1 MFNLKKAKNNV
12 REFLEKET
20 NRQIE
25 NASNIG
31 KQEVSIW
38 LDADYSLI
46 EEVVNKLDREGY
58 KTKSDPE
65 KTGMGYELHVSWK

>member
-65 KTGMGYELHVSWK
+65 KTEMGYELHVSWK